1 MRILLTGISGSI
13 GGALVPA
20 LEREGHELRGLS
32 RDPRRVSVP
41 GVDIV
46 RGDAISG
53 AGLQAALDGI
63 DLAYFLMHS
72 MEGSRAGF
80 EERERSSAQN
90 FVDAAR
96 GAGVRR
102 VVYLGGIVPQQV
114 SLSRHLSSR
123 LEVERILLAGLPEA
137 VALRASIVIGSSSRS
152 FRFLVRLV
160 ERMSV
165 LALPAWRSH
174 RTQPIDVRD
183 VRAFLVAAATTP
195 HAAGGLSL
203 DIAGPQTLTYEAIVR
218 RIADLMLVR
227 RPALRLGR
235 DVTPIVAPIAARIAG
250 EDPGFIGP
258 LMESLSSDLLP
269 RDDRAPALLGVR
281 LHDFDRAVE
290 HALREWEF
298 REPLGAR

>member
-13 GGALVPA
+13 GAALAPA

-32 RDPRRVSVP
+32 RDPQRVSVH
-41 GVDIV
+41 GVDVV

-53 AGLQAALDGI
+53 AGLEAALDGI
-63 DLAYFLMHS
+63 DVAYFLIHS
-72 MEGSRAGF
+72 MEGSAAGF
-80 EERERSSAQN
+80 EQRERASAQN

-96 GAGVRR
+96 RARVRR
-102 VVYLGGIVPQQV
+102 VVYLGGIVPQQR

-123 LEVERILLAGLPEA
+123 LEVERILLAGMPEA
-137 VALRASIVIGSSSRS
+137 VALRASIVIGASSRS

-203 DIAGPQTLTYEAIVR
+203 DVAGPQTLTYEAIVQ

-235 DVTPIVAPIAARIAG
+235 DVTPIAAPIAARIAG
-250 EDPGFIGP
+250 EDPGFVGP
-258 LMESLSSDLLP
+258 LMESLSSDLLA

-290 HALREWEF
+290 HALREWESS
-298 REPLGAR
+298 EPLGAR